1 MFCSLIPRLF
11 LVKGENKPGY
21 KAKYFVCVMVVGVGL
36 RVTLR
41 EKNVVSCRIA
51 ASAVSHCE
59 ANILTIRHCF
69 PVFNTAALHTD
80 PPVALWK

>member
-59 ANILTIRHCF
+59 ANILPQHISHGVRS
-69 PVFNTAALHTD
+69 LSEW
-80 PPVALWK
+80 LKEK